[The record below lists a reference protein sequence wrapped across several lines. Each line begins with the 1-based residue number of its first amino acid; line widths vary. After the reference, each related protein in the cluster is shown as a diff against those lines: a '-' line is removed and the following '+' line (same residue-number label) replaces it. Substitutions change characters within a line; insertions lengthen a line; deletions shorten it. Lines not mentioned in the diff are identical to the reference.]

1 MRKNIVLCLFFFLS
15 IQFFFSEKKSDRIEI
30 KDFDRYRYE
39 SILNRKGCK
48 FDFFETQED
57 AVQYAKLLFQLDKNT
72 DKKKDYKYSAYDAG
86 ENWMIYIFEKAEE
99 TGEKKIIVDKFSD
112 ENEYIIIF
120 KKGTGEVLRF
130 ERY

>member
-1 MRKNIVLCLFFFLS
+1 MKKSIIFFVFFLIS
-15 IQFFFSEKKSDRIEI
+15 IHFIISQDNSDRKEI
-30 KDFDRYRYE
+30 ADFARYKYE

-72 DKKKDYKYSAYDAG
+72 DKKKDYDFYAYDVDD
-86 ENWMIYIFEKAEE
+86 NWMICIFEKTEE
-99 TGEKKIIVDKFSD
+99 TGEKNIIVDKFSD

>member
-15 IQFFFSEKKSDRIEI
+15 IQFFFSEEKSERIEI

-72 DKKKDYKYSAYDAG
+72 DKKKDYDFYAYDVDD
-86 ENWMIYIFEKAEE
+86 NWMICIFEKAEE
-99 TGEKKIIVDKFSD
+99 TGGKNIIVDKFSD

>member
-15 IQFFFSEKKSDRIEI
+15 IQFFFSEEKSERIEI

-48 FDFFETQED
+48 FDFFETQDD

-72 DKKKDYKYSAYDAG
+72 DKKKDYDFYAYDAG
-86 ENWMIYIFEKAEE
+86 ENWMIYIFEESKEINSEE
-99 TGEKKIIVDKFSD
+99 IIYDKFD
-112 ENEYIIIF
+112 GINEYIIIF

>member
-1 MRKNIVLCLFFFLS
+1 MRKNIVLCLIFFLS
-15 IQFFFSEKKSDRIEI
+15 IQFIFSEEKSDRIEI
-30 KDFDRYRYE
+30 KDVDRYRYE

-72 DKKKDYKYSAYDAG
+72 DKKKDYDFYAYDVDD
-86 ENWMIYIFEKAEE
+86 NWMICIFVKAEE
-99 TGEKKIIVDKFSD
+99 TGEKNIIVDKFSD